1 MKGYQ
6 QRLWK
11 REDRTVG
18 QKGKRLQ
25 EEDKEANV
33 YGVRDLEGIYLRN
46 ICQRQKKRSDKDKHK
61 VFTVPSQ
68 LV

>member
-33 YGVRDLEGIYLRN
+33 YGVRDMSSEGI
-46 ICQRQKKRSDKDKHK
+46 KDSSEGSTGQGFEIAK
-61 VFTVPSQ
+61 
-68 LV
+68 